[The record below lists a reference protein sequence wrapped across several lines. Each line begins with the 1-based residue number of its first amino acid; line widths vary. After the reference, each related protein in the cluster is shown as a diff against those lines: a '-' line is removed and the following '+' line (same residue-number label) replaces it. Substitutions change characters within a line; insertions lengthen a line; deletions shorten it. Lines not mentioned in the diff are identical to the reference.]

1 MGMLDDA
8 LGSSSNPAI
17 PGGDLSKPL
26 IVALLAL
33 LAARYTSGGPK
44 EIPSSAGDNTAT
56 AASNS
61 ETSPGEILGGLGGL
75 FKQFQQNGFGDVVN
89 SWIGTGPNDS
99 LAPDQISKALGPQ
112 VVEKLSQRTGLST
125 DQITQ
130 ILSQV
135 LPGMVN
141 QLTPQGRLPTQ
152 NEIAGR

>member
-26 IVALLAL
+26 IGALLAL
-33 LAARYTSGGPK
+33 LAARYTRGPK

-89 SWIGTGPNDS
+89 SWIGSGPNDS

-112 VVEKLSQRTGLST
+112 VIEKLSQRTGLST
-125 DQITQ
+125 DQITR

>member
-61 ETSPGEILGGLGGL
+61 ETSPDGILGGLGGL

-99 LAPDQISKALGPQ
+99 FSKALGPQ
-112 VVEKLSQRTGLST
+112 LIEKLSQRTGLST
-125 DQITQ
+125 DQITR